1 MAKQHKY
8 DAFVS
13 FSHIDDRSPS
23 AEPGCVTAFCNALN
37 IWLSQRLGRDAS
49 IWRDDRLS
57 GQCVF
62 DDTIRE
68 AIENSAVLLV
78 LFSAGYAGSEYC
90 AKEREW
96 FAKGGTKID
105 DQSRVLTIRLVNI
118 PFQTWPKELQGC
130 AGFDFFSPPSDK
142 DKTGYP
148 LRPKDSAFDT
158 AVQNV
163 VIGIEAVLKA
173 IEAVPEVRPRRSPD
187 EEGSPEPVRQDNS
200 ISEER
205 EFALLKERFKNDF
218 QQCLKQIRLLSARK
232 ELHDQLHELQFKF
245 YIPVLD
251 SLPAVGSEIDGQL
264 LDIVRDHSF
273 ILLEVVDNLRAIVT
287 RYKEY
292 LPDKERAFP
301 EEVAKA
307 HTMVEDSIRRLD
319 LVSLRTAVRKI
330 DRVLGFWPSH
340 MNAKLTENARDLS
353 LGALANE
360 LQQLCDKSVSFK
372 QQLGGNASQLEV
384 LERQISELATIHD
397 DWQSFDDKLRVL
409 EATLTQSLQD
419 IEDIW
424 PDLKG
429 KAAMFAQK
437 SETWAKRLV
446 YWGGEIDEALKRQ
459 NIADVKRCFIR
470 FSSAVRERFYVAD
483 QNLKTGCQTLQRVGD
498 PIEEFLKAS

>member
-1 MAKQHKY
+1 LS
-8 DAFVS
+8 V
-13 FSHIDDRSPS
+13 
-23 AEPGCVTAFCNALN
+23 
-37 IWLSQRLGRDAS
+37 WLGLRLGREAS
-49 IWRDDRLS
+49 IWRDSRLS

-62 DDTIRE
+62 DETIRE

-78 LFSAGYAGSEYC
+78 LYSAGYAGSDYC

-96 FAKGGTKID
+96 FAKRGTKIG
-105 DQSRVLTIRLVNI
+105 DQSRILTIRLVNI

-130 AGFDFFSPPSDK
+130 AGFDFFSPPSDR
-142 DKTGYP
+142 DKTGFP
-148 LRPKDSAFDT
+148 LRPKDGAFDT

-163 VIGIEAVLKA
+163 ANGIEAVLKA
-173 IEAVPEVRPRRSPD
+173 IDAAPRAPQVPNTVPLPPPKPTGPD
-187 EEGSPEPVRQDNS
+187 S

-205 EFALLKERFKNDF
+205 EFAVLKDRFKIDF
-218 QQCLKQIRLLSARK
+218 QQCLKQIKLLSARK

-245 YIPVLD
+245 YIPVYD
-251 SLPAVGSEIDGQL
+251 SLPAGGSEIDGQL
-264 LDIVRDHSF
+264 LDLVRDHNF
-273 ILLEVVDNLRAIVT
+273 ILLEILDNLRAIVA
-287 RYKEY
+287 RYKDY

-307 HTMVEDSIRRLD
+307 HAMVEDSIRRLD
-319 LVSLRTAVRKI
+319 LVSLRAAVRKI
-330 DRVLGFWPSH
+330 DRVLGSWPTQI
-340 MNAKLTENARDLS
+340 NAKLTENARDLS
-353 LGALANE
+353 LEALASK

-372 QQLGGNASQLEV
+372 QQLGGNASQLEA

-409 EATLTQSLQD
+409 EAMLTQSLQD
-419 IEDIW
+419 IGDIW
-424 PDLKG
+424 PDLKD
-429 KAAMFAQK
+429 KAAMFAQN

-483 QNLKTGCQTLQRVGD
+483 QNLKTGCQTLQRVGA